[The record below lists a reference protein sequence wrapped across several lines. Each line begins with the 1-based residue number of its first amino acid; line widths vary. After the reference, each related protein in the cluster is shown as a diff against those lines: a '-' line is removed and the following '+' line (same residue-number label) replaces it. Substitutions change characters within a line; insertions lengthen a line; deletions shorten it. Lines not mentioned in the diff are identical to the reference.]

1 MAAPSQRQKTCRLL
15 SRDGSGIS
23 ECGNACAMFEAAT
36 QESPE
41 KPGDSPVMESPR
53 LHFKIRVKQTDA
65 PATIHDPCQNIL
77 DALERV
83 DSGESG

>member
-1 MAAPSQRQKTCRLL
+1 MALNHLKVKTCRLL

-41 KPGDSPVMESPR
+41 KPGDSPGMESPR

-83 DSGESG
+83 DSEEGG